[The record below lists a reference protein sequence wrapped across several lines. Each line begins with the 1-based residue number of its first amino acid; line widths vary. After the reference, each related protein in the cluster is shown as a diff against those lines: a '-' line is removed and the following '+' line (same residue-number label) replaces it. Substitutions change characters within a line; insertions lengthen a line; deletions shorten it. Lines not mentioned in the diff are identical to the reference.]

1 MGEIRLLQ
9 RLRSIAAD
17 PARRAKH
24 DVNRVTDSVL
34 EHLQRILNT
43 RQGNVPL
50 ADDYGVPDF
59 TDLVLTYPGG
69 VQDFEKSIK
78 QTIQKFEPRLKGIR
92 VRFVQEKDDPLA
104 VRFHITGRL
113 AVEDIK
119 DPVFFESTVTSDG
132 KIEVKR

>member
-59 TDLVLTYPGG
+59 TDLVLTFPGG
-69 VQDFEKSIK
+69 LQDFE
-78 QTIQKFEPRLKGIR
+78 
-92 VRFVQEKDDPLA
+92 
-104 VRFHITGRL
+104 
-113 AVEDIK
+113 
-119 DPVFFESTVTSDG
+119 
-132 KIEVKR
+132 